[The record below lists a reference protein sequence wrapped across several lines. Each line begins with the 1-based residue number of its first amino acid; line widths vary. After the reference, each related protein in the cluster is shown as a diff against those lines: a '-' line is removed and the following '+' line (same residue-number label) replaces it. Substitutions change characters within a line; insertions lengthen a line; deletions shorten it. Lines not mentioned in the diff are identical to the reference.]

1 MSDGIRE
8 KCYNSL
14 QRQCTI
20 LWVAMRRDTE
30 KPGSAV
36 SLPGPWV
43 PGGSCPPERRSF
55 TLPATYAHFSMGRE
69 TARRLEPAA
78 LGVITQA
85 PQLYSIGLHGPDL
98 FFYYKPLSKNP
109 VNQLGHGLH
118 DRPGREFFERAA
130 RVLKAHPDSVA
141 HRAYVYGFLC
151 HFVLDTLSHDYVAEA
166 MAATGLSHTRIET
179 ELERT
184 LMLQDGLEPVS
195 HHTTGHLVPS
205 EENAVV
211 IADFFPELTVEQVL
225 DSLRGMIF
233 YLDLL
238 VAPSALKRWAIFTAL
253 RLAGQYENL
262 SGLVMVPEPEPRCEP
277 SNAELLRR
285 LEQAAEQAARLIAG
299 FDRVEA
305 SGRAEEPLYG
315 RTFDPRP
322 EQGEPA

>member
-1 MSDGIRE
+1 M
-8 KCYNSL
+8 
-14 QRQCTI
+14 
-20 LWVAMRRDTE
+20 
-30 KPGSAV
+30 
-36 SLPGPWV
+36 
-43 PGGSCPPERRSF
+43 
-55 TLPATYAHFSMGRE
+55 PATYAHFSMGRE
-69 TARRLEPAA
+69 TARLLEPTA

-262 SGLVMVPEPEPRCEP
+262 GGLVMVPEPEPRCEP
-277 SNAELLRR
+277 SNAELLRRYLNVLSSDGRQLLQR

-305 SGRAEEPLYG
+305 SGLAEEPLYG

>member
-1 MSDGIRE
+1 
-8 KCYNSL
+8 
-14 QRQCTI
+14 
-20 LWVAMRRDTE
+20 
-30 KPGSAV
+30 
-36 SLPGPWV
+36 
-43 PGGSCPPERRSF
+43 
-55 TLPATYAHFSMGRE
+55 MGRE
-69 TARRLEPAA
+69 TARLLEPTA

-262 SGLVMVPEPEPRCEP
+262 GGLVMVPEPEPRCEP

-299 FDRVEA
+299 FDRV
-305 SGRAEEPLYG
+305 
-315 RTFDPRP
+315 
-322 EQGEPA
+322 